1 VPKILRMRGTE
12 LTVVEFLTRF
22 GLAALLGIAIGFE
35 RQWRQKRAGLHTEAL
50 IAIGASLFAMLD
62 FILPGDNTRIVA
74 GIVTGV
80 GFLGGG
86 VIFRTESNVTG
97 INTAATIWGTAAI
110 GAFAGLGL
118 WWEASIAAGGVVVMN
133 IILERLEVVVDKRAG
148 QRGEVIYKLSVRYKP
163 EGQQAVGQEI
173 FAAIS
178 GSSLSLQSLTRHNA
192 EDDCVELRA
201 EIYSPKPDDER
212 IEALST
218 HLLGMT
224 GVIRADWRSASP

>member
-1 VPKILRMRGTE
+1 MRGTE
-12 LTVVEFLTRF
+12 LTVVDFLMRF
-22 GLAALLGIAIGFE
+22 GLAALLGVAIGFE
-35 RQWRQKRAGLHTEAL
+35 RQWRQKRAGLHTEGL

-62 FILPGDNTRIVA
+62 LIIPGDNTRIIA

-118 WWEASIAAGGVVVMN
+118 WWEASLAAGGIIVMN
-133 IILERLEVVVDKRAG
+133 TMLERLAVAIDFRAG
-148 QRGEVIYKLSVRYKP
+148 QRGETIYKLSVRYKP
-163 EGQQAVGQEI
+163 ESLQAVGQDI

-178 GSSLSLQSLTRHNA
+178 ASPLSLQSLTRHNA
-192 EDDCVELRA
+192 EEDCVELRA
-201 EIYSPKPDDER
+201 EIYSPKPDDAR

-218 HLLGMT
+218 HLLAMT
-224 GVIRADWRSASP
+224 GVVRADWRSASP

>member
-1 VPKILRMRGTE
+1 MRGTE
-12 LTVVEFLTRF
+12 LTVVEFLMRF
-22 GLAALLGIAIGFE
+22 GLAAVLGTAIGFE
-35 RQWRQKRAGLHTEAL
+35 RQWRQKRAGLHTEGL

-86 VIFRTESNVTG
+86 VIFRTEANVTG

-133 IILERLEVVVDKRAG
+133 IILERLEIVVDKRAG

-178 GSSLSLQSLTRHNA
+178 GSPLSLQSLTRHNA
-192 EDDCVELRA
+192 EDDSVELRA
-201 EIYSPKPDDER
+201 EIYSPNPDDER

-218 HLLGMT
+218 HLLGMA
-224 GVIRADWRSASP
+224 GVVRADWRSASP

>member
-1 VPKILRMRGTE
+1 MRNTE
-12 LTVVEFLTRF
+12 LTVLEFVARF
-22 GLAALLGIAIGFE
+22 GLAAVLGMAIGFE
-35 RQWRQKRAGLHTEAL
+35 RQWRQKRAGLHTEGL

-62 FILPGDNTRIVA
+62 LIIPGDNTRIIA

-118 WWEASIAAGGVVVMN
+118 WWEASVAAGGVIVMN
-133 IILERLEVVVDKRAG
+133 IILERIATGIDLRAG
-148 QRGEVIYKLSVRYKP
+148 QRGEMIYKLSVRYKP
-163 EGQQAVGQEI
+163 GDQQAVGQEV
-173 FAAIS
+173 FAAIT
-178 GSSLSLQSLTRHNA
+178 GSPLSLQSLTRHNTA
-192 EDDCVELRA
+192 DDCVEMRA
-201 EIYSPKPDDER
+201 EIYSPKPDDQR

-218 HLLGMT
+218 HLLGMP
-224 GVIRADWRSASP
+224 GVISAEWRSASP

>member
-1 VPKILRMRGTE
+1 MPKVAEMRGTE

-22 GLAALLGIAIGFE
+22 SLAAVLGIAIGFE

-50 IAIGASLFAMLD
+50 IAIGAALFAMLD
-62 FILPGDNTRIVA
+62 LILPGDNTRIVA

-80 GFLGGG
+80 GFIGGG

-133 IILERLEVVVDKRAG
+133 IILERLEAVVDKRKG

-178 GSSLSLQSLTRHNA
+178 GSPLSLQSLTRHNA

-218 HLLGMT
+218 HLLSMT
-224 GVIRADWRSASP
+224 GVVRADWRSASP